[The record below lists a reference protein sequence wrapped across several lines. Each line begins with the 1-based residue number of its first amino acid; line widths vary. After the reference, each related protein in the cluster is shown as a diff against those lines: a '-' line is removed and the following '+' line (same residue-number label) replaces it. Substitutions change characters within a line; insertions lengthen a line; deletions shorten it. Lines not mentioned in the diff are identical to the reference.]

1 MSAENEIFNKT
12 LVGESSFY
20 ESKLVV
26 NQIIT
31 TTEIEWVGL

>member
-12 LVGESSFY
+12 FVGESSFY